1 SDVTARRHAALAVLA
16 AALAVVLWWLSR
28 DLVAVRPPVV
38 DPPVEGVIMRT
49 YTEPWLLL
57 AATLSA
63 ALSMVSTTLAVLGRG
78 HRNRR

>member
-1 SDVTARRHAALAVLA
+1 MTARRHAVLAVA
-16 AALAVVLWWLSR
+16 AAVLAVVLWWLSR

-38 DPPVEGVIMRT
+38 DPPVEGVILRT

-63 ALSMVSTTLAVLGRG
+63 ALAMVSTTLAVLGRRSRQG
-78 HRNRR
+78 P

>member
-1 SDVTARRHAALAVLA
+1 MTARRHAVLAVA
-16 AALAVVLWWLSR
+16 AAVLAVVLWWLSR

-38 DPPVEGVIMRT
+38 DPPVEGVILRT

-63 ALSMVSTTLAVLGRG
+63 GLAMVSTTLAVLGRRSRQG
-78 HRNRR
+78 P